1 LHSAYNSCISLNFF
15 IDEPQQGDGVA
26 GDDAQLPHKVQL
38 PKKVEASPIQA
49 VSPVADASAPWRGY
63 AHQHP
68 KCQHLDASCCAFCSS
83 RLTPV
88 ASTAATL
95 LRGYSIIKGRHK
107 TKGDVSRQPPPPP
120 LNRAQAPRAASLFLR
135 MR

>member
-1 LHSAYNSCISLNFF
+1 LNFF
-15 IDEPQQGDGVA
+15 IDEPQQAVGLA

-38 PKKVEASPIQA
+38 PKKAEASPIQA

-68 KCQHLDASCCAFCSS
+68 KCQRLDAFCGALCSS

-88 ASTAATL
+88 VSAAATL

-107 TKGDVSRQPPPPP
+107 TKGDVSRHPPPLLPPPP
-120 LNRAQAPRAASLFLR
+120 LNRVQARRAASRFLR
-135 MR
+135 TR